1 MFPSSD
7 LTLRLQSGQLN
18 RITSNTTE
26 QQNSLSDDTFINEL
40 SNELASC
47 LGGDK
52 FALINQDGKLLNMLS
67 EFKFVSKEHFKWG
80 DYTLRFDY
88 VNFSQKGCVTIEKSQ
103 GVGDLPILHKLEFIS
118 PNIQG
123 LQEILTATSFNK
135 LCEGMDAWG
144 HSVKT
149 GASNEVEKNVDMV
162 LIKILMLVVNKWK
175 SLDLSGLQLS
185 SLPPLPE
192 WIEKLSVSHNQ
203 LSTIQVP
210 ELCKDLD
217 ASFNNLTEFPKMPD
231 DTTRININNNMISR
245 IDSFPSKAEEIY
257 ISCNNLS
264 EISELPV
271 GTKVFDCS
279 FNQITKIQYFPDNL
293 EEAHI
298 QNNNIQVLPALY
310 KNLQLLSIEGNPI
323 KEPFKTPWNLKKLD
337 MGIDQAKYHLG
348 GYCGRRPY
356 IAKGYY

>member
-88 VNFSQKGCVTIEKSQ
+88 VNFSKKGCVTIEKSQ

-123 LQEILTATSFNK
+123 LQEILTDTSFKK
-135 LCEGMDAWG
+135 LYEGVKEWAE
-144 HSVKT
+144 SVKA
-149 GASNEVEKNVDMV
+149 GASH
-162 LIKILMLVVNKWK
+162 VVK
-175 SLDLSGLQLS
+175 
-185 SLPPLPE
+185 
-192 WIEKLSVSHNQ
+192 
-203 LSTIQVP
+203 
-210 ELCKDLD
+210 
-217 ASFNNLTEFPKMPD
+217 KMCRRYWMKCLGVVCA
-231 DTTRININNNMISR
+231 TR
-245 IDSFPSKAEEIY
+245 
-257 ISCNNLS
+257 
-264 EISELPV
+264 
-271 GTKVFDCS
+271 
-279 FNQITKIQYFPDNL
+279 
-293 EEAHI
+293 
-298 QNNNIQVLPALY
+298 
-310 KNLQLLSIEGNPI
+310 QLLTYQTFS
-323 KEPFKTPWNLKKLD
+323 
-337 MGIDQAKYHLG
+337 
-348 GYCGRRPY
+348 
-356 IAKGYY
+356 